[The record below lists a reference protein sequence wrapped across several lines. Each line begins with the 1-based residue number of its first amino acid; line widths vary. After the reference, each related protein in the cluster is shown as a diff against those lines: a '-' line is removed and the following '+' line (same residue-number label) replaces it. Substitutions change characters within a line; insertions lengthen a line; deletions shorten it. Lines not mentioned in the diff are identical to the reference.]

1 MFQPTK
7 TVQSRMSDDSFESS
21 DLALFI
27 SIRDNDIPRLQRLID
42 ALTPADSHERLED
55 ETVWGMPLHVATLC
69 NSSAAVEILLSAGAS
84 PLALRHSSD
93 DDRTPLEIAARQGN
107 RAILR
112 QLWQHIDPDHHTNN
126 YTNFQSCLVYSA
138 MYEQV
143 SIVADLLSWWDGWG
157 PKAAKQA
164 LSWAAMRWQVYV
176 VELLLPKFLF
186 NQQTLDNTLEYA
198 ASFKAKTSIFER
210 IDYRGIDH
218 LEQQQL
224 IALLVDARANPN
236 STLNRSSTILSAAF
250 CMDLVGALKALL
262 EKSAD
267 PNATMHTGVSA
278 LHRLGFPVSIKR
290 APTKRGLHETGIR
303 LLLKKGASVCQ
314 ENKSGE
320 TPIHYAACGSNLRIL
335 QLYLSAYPG
344 DEVDDFIRSKN
355 RHGETLLHHAAAGCS
370 IEIIEYLL
378 SDGGIKGSIN
388 QANSNGW
395 TPFMCALAQTAV
407 DGIPPLANCKTP
419 LQVLPA
425 VQLLLAHGANP
436 LVVTAEGWTPLHCL
450 ALYHSENTSD
460 ETIQLIDK
468 LVLAGADVNACALF
482 PFDDEPIPG
491 HPRASGPK
499 AFGWGHQVEEVIKD
513 PASKR
518 MVVRSGLTPLHF
530 AAAHGAVGV
539 IAALLRHGAN
549 PAAED
554 STGASPARTA
564 GDSARLR
571 YQPKA
576 QEKII
581 TMLMDAGG
589 SY

>member
-7 TVQSRMSDDSFESS
+7 SIQSRMSDDDFESPG
-21 DLALFI
+21 LALFT

-42 ALTPADSHERLED
+42 ALTPADLHERLED
-55 ETVWGMPLHVATLC
+55 ESVWGMPLHVAAFC

-126 YTNFQSCLVYSA
+126 YTNFQSCLVYAA

-143 SIVADLLSWWDGWG
+143 PIVADLLSWWDGWS
-157 PKAAKQA
+157 PMATEQA
-164 LSWAAMRWQVYV
+164 LSWAAKRWQVYV
-176 VELLLPKFLF
+176 VELLLSKFSF
-186 NQQTLDNTLEYA
+186 EQQTLDNALEYA

-210 IDYRGIDH
+210 IDNRGVDY

-224 IALLVDARANPN
+224 IALLVDAGANPN
-236 STLNRSSTILSAAF
+236 STLNRSSAILSAAF

-262 EKSAD
+262 EKGAD
-267 PNATMHTGVSA
+267 PNVTMHTGVSA

-290 APTKRGLHETGIR
+290 APTKRGLHEIGIR
-303 LLLKKGASVCQ
+303 LLLEKGASVLQ

-344 DEVDDFIRSKN
+344 DEVNDFIRSKN

-378 SDGGIKGSIN
+378 SDGGIKDSIN

-407 DGIPPLANCKTP
+407 DGIPPVANCKTL

-425 VQLLLAHGANP
+425 VQLLLAHGADL

-468 LVLAGADVNACALF
+468 LISAGADVDACALF

-491 HPRASGPK
+491 HPRPSGPE

-513 PASKR
+513 PVSKR
-518 MVVRSGLTPLHF
+518 MIVRSGLTPLHF
-530 AAAHGAVGV
+530 AATHGAVGV
-539 IAALLRHGAN
+539 IEALLRHGAN
-549 PAAED
+549 PEAED

-564 GDSARLR
+564 GDSAWLR
-571 YQPKA
+571 YQPEA

-581 TMLMDAGG
+581 TMLMGAGG